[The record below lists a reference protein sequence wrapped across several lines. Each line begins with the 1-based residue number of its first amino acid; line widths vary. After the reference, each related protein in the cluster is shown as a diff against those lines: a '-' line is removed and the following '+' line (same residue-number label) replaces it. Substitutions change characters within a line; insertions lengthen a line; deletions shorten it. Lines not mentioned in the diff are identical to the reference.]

1 MWSQN
6 LEDVVLNDR
15 IIYSIQ
21 RVQMVIKFRRCWTE
35 KSSQWKNNAPE
46 KEIISS
52 FVFNQVLYMMQTVT
66 NIKPIIGACFYFDI
80 SNQQW

>member
-6 LEDVVLNDR
+6 LEDVVLVDR

-21 RVQMVIKFRRCWTE
+21 RVQMVIKVRRCWTE

-46 KEIISS
+46 KEIIRSM
-52 FVFNQVLYMMQTVT
+52 VINQVLYMMQTST
-66 NIKPIIGACFYFDI
+66 KIKPIIGGCFYFDI
-80 SNQQW
+80 SNQQC